1 MFKIYLQNQKAT
13 YKPAQRT
20 PAQYPI
26 ETMLKKNTSD
36 TRCAFFAIGMAM
48 ALTFALAPK
57 AQAELSVQSEDAV
70 KQFVAKHP
78 SLEGRS
84 YTLQIEPNKLDFPAC
99 GKTPSVQLL
108 RKDKAWGKLL
118 LNLKCESGQV
128 WSRPVG
134 LYVTVKG
141 QYLVAA
147 RTLKAGQVLSANDY
161 KWAEGDLSKMGDS
174 LIDSPELIQDM
185 ELNRAQQPGN
195 PLRLN
200 DFRQMSV
207 IKLGDQ
213 VRVAILGRGFA
224 IDASGQALADAAL
237 GASVKV
243 LISDGKIIQ
252 GTAVKQG
259 LVEVVME

>member
-1 MFKIYLQNQKAT
+1 
-13 YKPAQRT
+13 
-20 PAQYPI
+20 
-26 ETMLKKNTSD
+26 MLEKNTSD
-36 TRCAFFAIGMAM
+36 TRCAFLATCMAL
-48 ALTFALAPK
+48 ALTFALAPS

-70 KQFVAKHP
+70 KQFLAKHP

-84 YTLQIEPNKLDFPAC
+84 YSLQIDPNKLDFPVCA
-99 GKTPSVQLL
+99 KTPSVQLL

-147 RTLKAGQVLSANDY
+147 RPLKAGQVLSANDY
-161 KWAEGDLSKMGDS
+161 KWVDGDLSKMGES

-185 ELNRAQQPGN
+185 ELSRAQQPGN
-195 PLRLN
+195 ALRLN

-224 IDASGQALADAAL
+224 IDASGQALADTAT

-243 LISDGKIIQ
+243 RISDGKIIQ